1 MSRSDPS
8 QGSDHCACESPRDS
22 FVVYD
27 ELPGELHILE
37 EELLWLTDLV
47 AVLLAHPLDEEP
59 DHDRTQTR
67 RRIHQGF
74 D

>member
-8 QGSDHCACESPRDS
+8 QGSDRRACESPRDS

-27 ELPGELHILE
+27 ELPGDLPIVD

-59 DHDRTQTR
+59 DHDCSQAR
-67 RRIHQGF
+67 RRIR
-74 D
+74 